1 MEARRTAQGRASVTE
16 RGVGDGGQILTTL
29 VALAVAAIRCRLKQI
44 TEGIALQ
51 PLSFY
56 YSLIPIICSPM
67 TAKKIFDVTDVEV
80 LSTGIYTRRA
90 SNKISPT
97 LYTRVARRLRVD
109 DIAPRRTDSSE
120 IEEYAAGASPSRAPR
135 ARTRHERDENFID
148 GLFRGAPERHT
159 NRPTKSDVDFIAQP
173 DDFPAKILPL
183 DSRKRSQLSLNSV
196 ELARARVSGCITK
209 TYTWHR
215 YIWIKIRASSEQGEE
230 RRGEEGREEK
240 RSKKT
245 STKRKRNRFNIFKA
259 NIGIQ
264 RSRLLSG
271 FTKRADLPPT
281 N

>member
-1 MEARRTAQGRASVTE
+1 
-16 RGVGDGGQILTTL
+16 
-29 VALAVAAIRCRLKQI
+29 
-44 TEGIALQ
+44 
-51 PLSFY
+51 
-56 YSLIPIICSPM
+56 M

-173 DDFPAKILPL
+173 DDFPAKISPL
-183 DSRKRSQLSLNSV
+183 DSRKPFAAFSQQRGTC
-196 ELARARVSGCITK
+196 ARARVWLHHKNVHVAPIYLDK
-209 TYTWHR
+209 N
-215 YIWIKIRASSEQGEE
+215 KSEQRTRRGEE
-230 RRGEEGREEK
+230 RRGGKGREEK
-240 RSKKT
+240 
-245 STKRKRNRFNIFKA
+245 
-259 NIGIQ
+259 
-264 RSRLLSG
+264 
-271 FTKRADLPPT
+271 
-281 N
+281 